1 MSGPHWV
8 CPCSRRVC
16 FCGLHCSGSRF
27 LCRGT
32 KAGPGWRALPRYK
45 PLRFRFLGTPQRRRL
60 SWACVFCLSQVQAA
74 QVTRCLS
81 STHSAG
87 GAVHLITSPRP
98 SCSGVPSISFSRSG
112 ISGVP
117 SISFG
122 ELIFGCDPP
131 SGYQSSRISGR
142 LG

>member
-8 CPCSRRVC
+8 CPSSQRVC

-32 KAGPGWRALPRYK
+32 KAGPGWCALPRFK
-45 PLRFRFLGTPQRRRL
+45 PLRFRFLGTPQRWRL

-74 QVTRCLS
+74 QVFVKHTFCRW
-81 STHSAG
+81 G
-87 GAVHLITSPRP
+87 GASYHLPRP
-98 SCSGVPSISFSRSG
+98 SCSVSWVCSRSS

-122 ELIFGCDPP
+122 VLIFGCDPP